1 MKRLPLV
8 ILALGIMLV
17 AVVAGCGRTPRY
29 DGRLVAADSLMRS
42 VPDSALAIVQ
52 DVCRDSLAAEGDR
65 AYRDLL
71 LTQARYRCYVTATSD
86 SDINRALAYYLAHS
100 SEREKLTRAYIF
112 KGAVMEELGY
122 PDSAMLYYKHAE
134 AEAASDDY
142 FNLGYVKMRMGTLY
156 RDYYSMDGYDIQKYE
171 EALECFMQTNKKH
184 YQLVCGIDLAS
195 LHRLNNEQ
203 KAQDLLTESMSL
215 AMQLKD
221 TINYAVCIKSL
232 IGLYYYHGRFEQG
245 RELSQVMMKD
255 YSNFIDHE
263 FCYNAS
269 KIYSKSRMP
278 DSARFFLNLVGCE
291 NYGKPLHTMSYI
303 ECLSELALAEK
314 DTLEHL
320 RLEKE
325 FCAIEDSL
333 MANGQKQHILAV
345 ENEFDKAARTR
356 IHTQQNKRIF
366 LMTCFILLA
375 ALFAAALFY
384 HNKHRYDRLINEL
397 KMESQN
403 HISDINTLKQNID
416 QLKIRDNQLKDF
428 ITSHMGMMREMIDE
442 CYRGANVKQIK
453 HTIEEIVR
461 FQKGNNSQWLKLFS
475 YIDAE
480 YGNIMSITKHNYP
493 LLSDKEL
500 LLLALTTLNCSCIQI
515 ATILGYSNISSVGPI
530 RQRLAKKMQLDGSLN
545 QYIQQFKP
553 I

>member
-1 MKRLPLV
+1 MKRLPVLIV
-8 ILALGIMLV
+8 AIALAMM

-42 VPDSALAIVQ
+42 VPDSALAIVE
-52 DVCRDSLAAEGDR
+52 DICRDSLVAEGDR

-86 SDINRALAYYLAHS
+86 SDINHALTYYRSHPK
-100 SEREKLTRAYIF
+100 EREKLTRAYIY
-112 KGAVMEELGY
+112 KGAVMEELGH
-122 PDSAMLYYKHAE
+122 PDSAMFYYKHAE
-134 AEAASDDY
+134 ATAAPNDY
-142 FNLGYVKMRMGTLY
+142 FNQGYVKMRMGALY

-195 LHRLNNEQ
+195 LLRLNNEQ

-221 TINYAVCIKSL
+221 TINYAVCLKSL
-232 IGLYYYHGRFEQG
+232 IGLYYYHGRFKQG
-245 RELSQVMMKD
+245 REMSQLIMND
-255 YSNFIDHE
+255 YSNFIDYE

-269 KIYSKSRMP
+269 KIYSKSGMP
-278 DSARFFLNLVGCE
+278 DSARFFLNLVESE
-291 NYGKPLHTMSYI
+291 NYGEPLYTMSYI

-320 RLEKE
+320 RLEKK
-325 FCAIEDSL
+325 FSAIEDSL

-345 ENEFDKAARTR
+345 ENEFEKTSR
-356 IHTQQNKRIF
+356 IHIQTQQKHRM
-366 LMTCFILLA
+366 LLLA
-375 ALFAAALFY
+375 VLILFVSLLAVILIY
-384 HNKHRYDRLINEL
+384 RYKHRYDRLISDL
-397 KMESQN
+397 KKESQN
-403 HISDINTLKQNID
+403 HINDINALKQNID

-428 ITSHMGMMREMIDE
+428 ITSHMGMMQEMIDE
-442 CYRGANVKQIK
+442 CYRGANIKQIK

-480 YGNIMSITKHNYP
+480 YGDIISITRHNYP

-545 QYIQQFKP
+545 LYIQQFKP